1 MKYTRPEW
9 SAGVVM
15 RMTWSSSPTIFASTR
30 KPCPGVGYP
39 DVQVAQVKGVLAE
52 VSRTVIV
59 PATPPSRQLS
69 ALIRK
74 LALPTTKI
82 PSFSNTIFDGY
93 PHL

>member
-52 VSRTVIV
+52 VS
-59 PATPPSRQLS
+59 
-69 ALIRK
+69 
-74 LALPTTKI
+74 
-82 PSFSNTIFDGY
+82 
-93 PHL
+93 